1 MTASAVE
8 IVAIGPF
15 GDHVA
20 RVLAELRPGVR
31 RVDDAGIGGPVAV
44 RVLAAWRPVPALA
57 GEVDAR
63 SRREGVAFL
72 PVIAEP
78 PRIVVG
84 PVSVPSW
91 PGCWACYHRRVLQH
105 DPRPAESR
113 TLLAFY
119 DAHPEAG
126 PAGYLPVL
134 ADLAAARAAAM
145 LRRLERAPGEVA
157 GRVWQMNVLT
167 PRPSEGTVVGVH
179 GCPSCGLGRNEEE
192 RSSAELQAALRWLHE
207 SGGRRA
213 TL

>member
-1 MTASAVE
+1 MTASVE

-20 RVLAELRPGVR
+20 RVLAELLPGVCR
-31 RVDDAGIGGPVAV
+31 ADDAGAGGPVAV

-57 GEVDAR
+57 RELDAR
-63 SRREGVAFL
+63 SRREGAAFL
-72 PVIAEP
+72 PVVAEP

-84 PVSVPSW
+84 PVSVPNW
-91 PGCWACYHRRVLQH
+91 PGCWACYQMRVLQH
-105 DPRPAESR
+105 DPRSAENK

-145 LRRLERAPGEVA
+145 LRRLEGDPNEVA
-157 GRVWQMNVLT
+157 GRVWQVNVLT
-167 PRPSEGTVVGVH
+167 ARPSEGTVVGVH

-192 RSSAELQAALRWLHE
+192 RSSAELHAALRWLYE
-207 SGGRRA
+207 SDGRGA